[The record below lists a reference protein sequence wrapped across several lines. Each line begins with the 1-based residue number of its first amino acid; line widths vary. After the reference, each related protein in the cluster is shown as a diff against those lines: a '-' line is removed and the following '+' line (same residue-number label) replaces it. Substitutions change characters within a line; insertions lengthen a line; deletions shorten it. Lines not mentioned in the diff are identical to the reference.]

1 MSTLLARALEDV
13 DLLVLGALADRVRQA
28 ERGDVV
34 KIHIDRP
41 TDQTRTFGEVDGHAH
56 AFLRKVAIARLAG
69 ENGPIRIDAEG
80 VGLQI
85 AQVALTFG
93 ADEIVV
99 PIHRMLE
106 VYGEREAPKDEKSI
120 LREREICG
128 LVTAAGRVPR
138 IVERGVE
145 REPDTT
151 SHAVRKFRAPG
162 REAAEAE

>member
-1 MSTLLARALEDV
+1 MSTLLARALEDL

-28 ERGDVV
+28 ERGDAV
-34 KIHIDRP
+34 KIHIDKP
-41 TDQTRTFGEVDGHAH
+41 TDDVRTFTSVDGHAH
-56 AFLRKVAIARLAG
+56 ALLKKIAITRLAG
-69 ENGPIRIDAEG
+69 EKGPIRVDAEA

-99 PIHRMLE
+99 PVHRMLE
-106 VYGEREAPKDEKSI
+106 VYGERDAPKDDKSI

-145 REPDTT
+145 RDPDTT